1 MRVNHWL
8 KVVGIYWG
16 LRAFPYESCYLDQFR
31 LGFINFNLVSEL
43 RKGHRSWGRALT
55 QNSKSKQIWGKNI
68 TFAPIIALATLKAA
82 SMQLNGILMMGK
94 IQHSMQDDAIR
105 AARIHPAIR
114 VEVLIRQNLQ
124 LTYWDP
130 VLEKPKS
137 QEPSQPILSYEPIEN
152 FLRI

>member
-1 MRVNHWL
+1 
-8 KVVGIYWG
+8 
-16 LRAFPYESCYLDQFR
+16 
-31 LGFINFNLVSEL
+31 
-43 RKGHRSWGRALT
+43 
-55 QNSKSKQIWGKNI
+55 
-68 TFAPIIALATLKAA
+68 
-82 SMQLNGILMMGK
+82 MGK